1 VLIMLGHRQ
10 SYPQFSC
17 SKKIALEDEKNEE
30 DGVAMIVEVE
40 DVDDAQL
47 FKDLL
52 DNDGAEDIEDE
63 ELEDEDGLDPAVE
76 ASNHT
81 TVEQAIEGIDYTD
94 CIPHLLPED
103 IRLGWFSVFKVL
115 SHNI

>member
-1 VLIMLGHRQ
+1 
-10 SYPQFSC
+10 
-17 SKKIALEDEKNEE
+17 
-30 DGVAMIVEVE
+30 VE

-63 ELEDEDGLDPAVE
+63 EPEDEDELDPTVDASNSTTIMQAVE
-76 ASNHT
+76 G
-81 TVEQAIEGIDYTD
+81 VDYTD
-94 CIPHLLPED
+94 RIPHLLPED
-103 IRLGWFSVFKVL
+103 ITLGWFSVFKVL